1 MPSITKREEL
11 PNLPFR
17 RYQPIPKDVTAI
29 QISGAEDSP
38 RSNTD
43 EQIPYGKTGDWKIF
57 YGNNSDGRPMTAICD
72 RDIFKKIY
80 EHVEGDTYRKKS
92 SLFIEAAQLE
102 ESVDIMT
109 LEGPSH
115 GEPGDWLLLGIEGEP
130 YFNDDAYFKS
140 RYILADEEVS

>member
-11 PNLPFR
+11 PNLLFR
-17 RYQPIPKDVTAI
+17 CYRPIPKDVTAI

-38 RSNTD
+38 RLNID
-43 EQIPYGKTGDWKIF
+43 EQIPHGKTGDWKIF

-102 ESVDIMT
+102 ESLDIMT

-130 YFNDDAYFKS
+130 YFNDDVYFKS